1 MADNKDRDLTTR
13 GLRTKAPKPNIIR
26 IELLDG
32 NSRERYL
39 GKLQRGIDGVVK
51 QPLYNKFVP
60 ASDSVFYGFLKNS
73 GNQTIGITSE
83 WSKSDG
89 VKGLLGDI
97 SGILSKS
104 PVGKKGK
111 VGKFFSFAGAAGS
124 AAINALDNIDK
135 AAKGLGSLDASLTGN
150 STIKQI
156 TGVDISGF
164 EVDCGWYLPEQLN
177 LATTSLKILS
187 NMAYPNKVP
196 SSTLNQF
203 TDETVTNIFKS
214 SNVNDDTVESGIL
227 PSLTTAVDTAQDT
240 LAGVAGSTVGA
251 LTSFYTGFNDLV
263 GRNLTL
269 DPLPVRVNI
278 GHYIDIEPMVITSM
292 KVTFSREQFV
302 APNGRHLPIFCS
314 VNISFASWMT
324 PSPDLEF
331 MQLLGSEMFGSDN

>member
-32 NSRERYL
+32 DSRERYL
-39 GKLQRGIDGVVK
+39 GTIQRGIDRVIK
-51 QPLYNKFVP
+51 QPLYSRFG
-60 ASDSVFYGFLKNS
+60 SDESVFYGFLKNS
-73 GNQTIGITSE
+73 GNQTIGISSE
-83 WSKSDG
+83 WSKTGG

-97 SGILSKS
+97 KGGLEKFADAKESSVSKFISGATVS
-104 PVGKKGK
+104 G
-111 VGKFFSFAGAAGS
+111 
-124 AAINALDNIDK
+124 INALDNIDK
-135 AAKGLGSLDASLTGN
+135 VAKSLSALDANITGN

-156 TGVDISGF
+156 NGVDISGF

-177 LATTSLKILS
+177 LATTSLKVLS
-187 NMAYPNKVP
+187 KMAYPTKVP
-196 SSTLNQF
+196 SENTTKAINDWVDNLSKDNVDDNQNNDNQNDKPSPSLF
-203 TDETVTNIFKS
+203 TNIKDS
-214 SNVNDDTVESGIL
+214 ISD
-227 PSLTTAVDTAQDT
+227 
-240 LAGVAGSTVGA
+240 GSIGFTQ
-251 LTSFYTGFNDLV
+251 LYSGFNDLV

-302 APNGRHLPIFCS
+302 DPNGRHLPIFCS
-314 VNISFASWMT
+314 VNISFTSWMT

-331 MQLLGSEMFGSDN
+331 MQLLGKEMFGPNDY